1 MLWNS
6 YTHVSSR
13 LHGSGTVSNQQQ
25 PLMWLFKCDYGIL
38 CLTDVHPYFKTIGP
52 RQEFLCYVIN
62 YLLCLSEHKERRLD
76 LSREEL
82 LVVTAMAFREES
94 HTPVRFEN
102 VRPSIRCFTVSSWF
116 QVRELEVHRKYV
128 DLTMFSW

>member
-1 MLWNS
+1 MWMLC
-6 YTHVSSR
+6 
-13 LHGSGTVSNQQQ
+13 
-25 PLMWLFKCDYGIL
+25 FI
-38 CLTDVHPYFKTIGP
+38 DVHPFFKTFGP
-52 RQEFLCYVIN
+52 RQFLYYVIN

-116 QVRELEVHRKYV
+116 QVRESGNTRLAILIHELWLGRGDYF
-128 DLTMFSW
+128 DFSTSL